1 MATYVIADLHL
12 SLGEGCNKSME
23 VFGRRWTGYT
33 EKLERHWR
41 ALISPE
47 DDVSLPG
54 DISWSLTL
62 EGAEADLRF
71 IDNLPGRKLIGK
83 GNHDFWW
90 SSMTKMNAALEAWQL
105 STISFLYNSAIETDE
120 YIATGSRGWFLEEE
134 IAAEATNAD
143 FEKIVAREAG
153 RLEMSLSAAKSC
165 AGYGKKEVL
174 SFLHFPPVW
183 NGRAV
188 TPFTD
193 VLARH
198 GVRRC
203 YFGHIHGNYT
213 APPHFVHEGI
223 DFILISADYLDF
235 TPRIICQSDDFLP
248 F

>member
-1 MATYVIADLHL
+1 MRLFVISDLHL
-12 SLGEGCNKSME
+12 PGGDEKPMDI
-23 VFGRRWTGYT
+23 FGSHWTDHFARIS
-33 EKLERHWR
+33 EDWR
-41 ALISPE
+41 SRVNAEDVVLI
-47 DDVSLPG
+47 PG
-54 DISWSLTL
+54 DISWAMQL
-62 EGAEADLRF
+62 ADAVPDLQA
-71 IDNLPGRKLIGK
+71 IDALPGRKLIGK